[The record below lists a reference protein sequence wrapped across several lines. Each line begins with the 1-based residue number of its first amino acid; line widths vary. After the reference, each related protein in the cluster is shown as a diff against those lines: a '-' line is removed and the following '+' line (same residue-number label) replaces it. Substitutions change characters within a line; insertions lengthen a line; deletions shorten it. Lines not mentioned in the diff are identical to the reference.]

1 MFQNYLRLPPRSAS
15 NVLGQ
20 LLLENGR
27 LTNRAQPGAE
37 KTTREQASAAAGRMV
52 AAVEREQLRDE
63 VNNEQLST
71 EVRSEEIE
79 RGSGGRRSED
89 RLMKSEKIHHCSN
102 VIF

>member
-27 LTNRAQPGAE
+27 LTNRAQHGAE
-37 KTTREQASAAAGRMV
+37 KTMREQASAAAGRMV

-63 VNNEQLST
+63 VNSEQTTLY
-71 EVRSEEIE
+71 
-79 RGSGGRRSED
+79 
-89 RLMKSEKIHHCSN
+89 
-102 VIF
+102 